1 VSPVNIWRI
10 IKMKKV
16 LLGLGKFI
24 YFFTGFYVIL
34 TMNVHAY
41 IDPSAVTYG
50 IQAIAAVVVAI
61 GALIAVF
68 RHKIAAFFKKGK
80 KEEKAEI
87 HFTDDEEAATETEK
101 EEN

>member
-1 VSPVNIWRI
+1 
-10 IKMKKV
+10 MKKV
-16 LLGLGKFI
+16 LLGLGKFV

-68 RHKIAAFFKKGK
+68 RHKIAAFFKRVRRK
-80 KEEKAEI
+80 KRLKSTLQMMKKQLQKQKRKRTNK
-87 HFTDDEEAATETEK
+87 FLR
-101 EEN
+101 

>member
-1 VSPVNIWRI
+1 
-10 IKMKKV
+10 MKKV
-16 LLGLGKFI
+16 LLGLGKFV

-50 IQAIAAVVVAI
+50 IQA
-61 GALIAVF
+61 
-68 RHKIAAFFKKGK
+68 IAAFFKKGK